1 MGLQALDK
9 LAAAIGG
16 FLIFLGIIM
25 TGICVLVLLGFIDA
39 SLLNRVS
46 ENGGYRTLSLCV
58 LLVIG
63 GLDLLSGIILRRE

>member
-1 MGLQALDK
+1 MGLQASDR
-9 LAAAIGG
+9 LAVAMGG

-25 TGICVLVLLGFIDA
+25 MGIFVLVLLGFIDA
-39 SLLNRVS
+39 SLLDRVS
-46 ENGGYRTLSLCV
+46 ENSAYRTLSLCA